1 MKKGVLYLNDRVED
15 GEALMTRAL
24 LKRAGFDITTATSGK
39 QLDIRTFFG
48 LQVKADTQLMSIE
61 EKNYD
66 FLVVPGGRYVSE
78 TIEHS
83 DDIQALIRAFDQK
96 NKVVAAICAGP
107 RFLGRAGVLDGKKFT
122 AFTGSEQDAPE
133 GIYKPKLKVVSDG
146 NIITA
151 RGAGAI
157 YEFVFEIVSAL
168 GNRKQ
173 AKKLLADILY

>member
-1 MKKGVLYLNDRVED
+1 MKKGVLILNNRVED

-39 QLDIRTFFG
+39 ELDIRTFFG
-48 LQVKADTQLMSIE
+48 LQVKADTYLKNIE
-61 EKNYD
+61 AKNYD

-78 TIEHS
+78 IIDRSHE
-83 DDIQALIRAFDQK
+83 IQALIRAFDQEK
-96 NKVVAAICAGP
+96 KVIAAICAGP
-107 RFLGRAGVLDGKKFT
+107 RFLARAGVLDGKKFT
-122 AFTGSEQDAPE
+122 AFTGSEQDAPK

-157 YEFVFEIVSAL
+157 YEFVSEIVSSL
-168 GNRKQ
+168 TDRKQ
-173 AKKLLADILY
+173 AKKLLSDILY